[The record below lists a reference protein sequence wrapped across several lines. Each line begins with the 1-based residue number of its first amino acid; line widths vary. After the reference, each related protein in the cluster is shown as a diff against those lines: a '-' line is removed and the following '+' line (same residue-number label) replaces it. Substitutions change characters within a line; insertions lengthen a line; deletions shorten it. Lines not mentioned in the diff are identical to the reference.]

1 MGIRL
6 LLVIDVAVVAMVGLV
21 LAAAAA
27 VSERVL
33 RCSTFLSVSLS
44 ADAFQMKENEKV

>member
-6 LLVIDVAVVAMVGLV
+6 LLVKDVAVAVVGLV

-44 ADAFQMKENEKV
+44 ADAFQMKENERV